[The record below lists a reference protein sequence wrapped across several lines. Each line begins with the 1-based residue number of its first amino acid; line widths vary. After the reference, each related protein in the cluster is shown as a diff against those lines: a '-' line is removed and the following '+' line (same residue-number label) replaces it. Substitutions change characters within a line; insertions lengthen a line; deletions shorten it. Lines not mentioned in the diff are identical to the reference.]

1 MRQLYIRLA
10 IIMVLA
16 IIAAVIAF
24 SVFVVLFD

>member
-24 SVFVVLFD
+24 SLFVVLFD